1 MDTRRTTLIA
11 SIVLIA
17 LLAVGIGYAYTA
29 YTENAGNNTD
39 VSYVTLTQI
48 SDDPTEEATYKF
60 AENVK
65 VKMDTYN
72 EENSS
77 TVYYRL
83 NESQNLTDGN
93 KTYTLQTLGSI
104 ILHAEITGGNTH
116 PDLTISVAESTN
128 FNATSNWFYII
139 GSQPDNTGL
148 ITVYAT
154 KNTSSATKSWTAV
167 TAMTMTYS
175 ENTGYND
182 IPLNV
187 YYGYDASN
195 VVTKAGLD
203 YMKISQMPSDLVD
216 ASLIFMASNDTMD
229 QIVYNANNA
238 TSPVQSYIVN
248 NPQNGT
254 RTYGLTTGFA
264 SLGFTAPTGMQF
276 KGWSLTEDG
285 DTVLSVTFSNTN
297 PINVYAIY
305 EDA

>member
-39 VSYVTLTQI
+39 ISYVTITQVGQ
-48 SDDPTEEATYKF
+48 TGYTF
-60 AENVK
+60 ANNVD
-65 VKMDTYN
+65 VEMDTYN
-72 EENSS
+72 ETNTS

-83 NESQNLTDGN
+83 NGSQNLTDGT
-93 KTYTLQTLGSI
+93 KTYTLKTLGSI
-104 ILHAEITGGNTH
+104 TLHAEMTGGDAH
-116 PDLTISVAESTN
+116 PNLNISVAESTG

-139 GSQPDNTGL
+139 GSQPDNNGL

-154 KNTSSATKSWTAV
+154 KNTSSTTGSWTAV
-167 TAMTMTYS
+167 TALTMTYV
-175 ENTGYND
+175 ENTGYTD
-182 IPLNV
+182 KVLNV

-203 YMKISQMPSDLVD
+203 YMAVSQMPNNLVD

-238 TSPVQSYIVN
+238 VSPVQSYIVN
-248 NPQNGT
+248 NPQNDT
-254 RTYGLTTGFA
+254 RTYSLTTGFTG
-264 SLGFTAPTGMQF
+264 LGFTAPSGKQF

>member
-11 SIVLIA
+11 TIIVIA

-29 YTENAGNNTD
+29 YTENAGNSTN
-39 VSYVTLTQI
+39 VSYVTLTQ
-48 SDDPTEEATYKF
+48 TGATGYKF
-60 AENVK
+60 ANNIDVQ
-65 VKMDTYN
+65 MDTYN
-72 EENSS
+72 ETNTS

-83 NESQNLTDGN
+83 NGSQNLTDGTD
-93 KTYTLQTLGSI
+93 TYTLKTLGTI
-104 ILHAEITGGNTH
+104 TLHAAITNNVSTVH
-116 PDLTISVAESTN
+116 PDLKISIAESTN

-139 GSQPDNTGL
+139 GSQPDNNGL

-154 KNTSSATKSWTAV
+154 KNTSSATGSWEAV
-167 TAMTMTYS
+167 TALTMTYV
-175 ENTGYND
+175 ENTGYTD
-182 IPLNV
+182 KVLNV
-187 YYGYDASN
+187 YYGYNAEN

-203 YMKISQMPSDLVD
+203 YMKISEMPQNLTN

-238 TSPVQSYIVN
+238 TSPVQSYVVN
-248 NPQNGT
+248 NPQNAT
-254 RTYGLTTGFA
+254 RTYSLTTGFTD
-264 SLGFTAPTGMQF
+264 LGFMAPSGKQF

-285 DTVLSVTFSNTN
+285 DTVKSVTFSNTN